1 LSDANTLQVFLVPIA
16 GDRYELYCETP
27 VGEIVL
33 GGRAGERQSGWIRR
47 LLDRFRALLAE
58 ADEWQ
63 RRRDRGHA
71 EPTRGLWTFV
81 MRKVAEAVAEQRLVW
96 LLRTTD
102 AAELL
107 HADNLDPDRAL
118 EIGRRALQRDYE
130 KHRRWMVID
139 GIAFLAFV
147 PLTVI
152 PGPNVPSI
160 YFSFRALGHFFS
172 LRGASR
178 GLRLVRWTASPSPPL
193 AELTSVMSQ
202 DRDARDARDA
212 RIREIAH
219 ALGLE
224 RLPAHLARVR
234 DR

>member
-1 LSDANTLQVFLVPIA
+1 MTDAEILQVFLVPIG
-16 GDRYELYCETP
+16 GDRHELYCETP
-27 VGEIVL
+27 VDDVAL
-33 GGRAGERQSGWIRR
+33 TGRAGQRQSGWIRR
-47 LLDRFRALLAE
+47 LVDRFRRLLAE
-58 ADEWQ
+58 ADDLQ
-63 RRRDRGHA
+63 RRRDRGHV
-71 EPTRGLWTFV
+71 EHSRGLWAFV
-81 MRKVAEAVAEQRLVW
+81 MRKIAEAVAEQRLVW

-107 HADNLDPDRAL
+107 HADTLSADRAL
-118 EIGRRALQRDYE
+118 EIGRGALRRDFE

-139 GIAFLAFV
+139 GLVFLAFV

-152 PGPNVPSI
+152 PGPNLPAI

-172 LRGASR
+172 LRGARR
-178 GLRLVRWTASPSPPL
+178 GLRLVRWTASPSPG
-193 AELTSVMSQ
+193 LTALSSAMST
-202 DRDARDARDA
+202 DDAARDVRVN
-212 RIREIAH
+212 EIAD